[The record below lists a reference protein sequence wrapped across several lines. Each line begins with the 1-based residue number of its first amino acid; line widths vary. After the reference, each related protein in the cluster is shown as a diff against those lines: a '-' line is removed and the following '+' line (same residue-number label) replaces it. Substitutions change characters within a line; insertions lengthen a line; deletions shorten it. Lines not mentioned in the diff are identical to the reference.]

1 MINQLNSYLKKHPL
15 LKKRVH
21 TLIFRKKPY
30 DARLRWFVWLWW
42 TFPRYFKR
50 GIAWTSRLDLVPF
63 HKFKFGRYSRIEKNV
78 VINNG
83 MGDVELGDEV
93 HTGVG
98 CVIIGPVKMEKHV
111 GLSQYVRI
119 LGMHHGID
127 PRTPH
132 HHQPCAPAPVI
143 LEEDAFIG
151 TGTVIMGKKDGS
163 PLTIG
168 KYARVGANS
177 VVTQDIPPYSIAVG
191 NPAKVIKTWD
201 HDKDVWVKVAHITDH
216 KEIFGRTMLN
226 NFN

>member
-1 MINQLNSYLKKHPL
+1 MISQLKTYVKKHPT

-21 TLIFRKKPY
+21 AMIFRKKPY
-30 DARLRWFVWLWW
+30 DARLRWYVRIWW
-42 TFPRYFKR
+42 TLPRYFKR
-50 GIAWTSRLDLVPF
+50 GIAWNARLDLVPF
-63 HKFKFGRYSRIEKNV
+63 HKFKFGKYSRLEKNV

-83 MGDVELGDEV
+83 MGDVELADEV

-127 PRTPH
+127 PSTPH
-132 HHQPCAPAPVI
+132 HHQPCTPAPVI

-151 TGTVIMGKKDGS
+151 TGTVIMGKKDGT

-168 KYARVGANS
+168 KYSRVGANS
-177 VVTQDIPPYSIAVG
+177 VVTRDIPPYSVAVG
-191 NPAKVIKTWD
+191 NPAKVVKTWD
-201 HDKDVWVKVAHITDH
+201 HEKKVWENVAYPMDHQEMFIEKV
-216 KEIFGRTMLN
+216 RNNLN
-226 NFN
+226 